1 MHAEQAGGIGRALHL
16 SPAEP
21 HFCAAPA
28 VRQPENRNAFVL
40 GVRTS
45 IDFLVESSPKAIRF
59 CQRGR
64 AGGMAETKWRGAARA
79 LSGDSPGDAPSL
91 VPDHLPL
98 ARAASIIAVVVL
110 AGALFGYDQGVISGA
125 LIGIEKAFDV
135 GHVALEIVT
144 SWVTLG
150 ALFGSLGGGYGADLF
165 GRKRALLAAAA
176 LFIIGALVQAFAPNV
191 PVLVFAR
198 LVAGFGV
205 GVAAV
210 AAPLY
215 AAELAPAAQR
225 GRFVSSYQLAIT
237 IGIFVAYLV
246 NQALAGAEGWR
257 TMLGVAAVPGVL
269 LALAVLTAVES
280 PRWFAKVGRRDDALR
295 TLVALGAEKD
305 ADARLAAI
313 AASLRA
319 EVKTPSW
326 TDVFAPRWRTPLRIG
341 LGLAVLQ
348 QVTGINAIIYY
359 SNSIFAAAGFA
370 TPAAQAEATTWGIG
384 AVNVLSTFIAI
395 AFIDRLGRRPLLI
408 AGLIGMGLSL
418 AAVGFAFWQSGAQ
431 GGVGGSAGVITLT
444 ALVVFIISF
453 AFSLGPVTWT
463 VINEIYP
470 GEVRGRAVAVA
481 TAVNWGAAFL
491 VSGFFLSLV
500 KAIGQAYTF
509 RLFAAFCMIG
519 LIWVIVDVPET
530 RGRSLEEIE
539 AGWRPSPGAASKL
552 QKS

>member
-1 MHAEQAGGIGRALHL
+1 MADARRRGATTGPGGGT
-16 SPAEP
+16 PAE
-21 HFCAAPA
+21 
-28 VRQPENRNAFVL
+28 
-40 GVRTS
+40 
-45 IDFLVESSPKAIRF
+45 I
-59 CQRGR
+59 
-64 AGGMAETKWRGAARA
+64 
-79 LSGDSPGDAPSL
+79 PSQ
-91 VPDHLPL
+91 VPDHLPF
-98 ARAASIIAVVVL
+98 ARAASIFAVVLL

-125 LIGIEKAFDV
+125 LVGIQKEFAV
-135 GHVALEIVT
+135 GAIALEIVT

-150 ALFGSLGGGYGADLF
+150 AMFGSLAGGYVADHF
-165 GRKRALLAAAA
+165 GRRRALLAAAG
-176 LFIIGALVQAFAPNV
+176 LFVVGALVEAFAPDV
-191 PVLVFAR
+191 PVLVFGR

-246 NQALAGAEGWR
+246 DQALAGPEGWR
-257 TMLGVAAVPGVL
+257 AMLGVSAGPGVL

-280 PRWFAKVGRRDDALR
+280 PRWFAKSGRPDDAR
-295 TLVALGAEKD
+295 RALVALGAEDD
-305 ADARLAAI
+305 ADERLAAI
-313 AASLRA
+313 EASLRA
-319 EVKTPSW
+319 EHEVPSW
-326 TDVFAPRWRTPLRIG
+326 RDVFAPRWRAPLKIG

-359 SNSIFAAAGFA
+359 SDSIFAAAGYT
-370 TPAAQAEATTWGIG
+370 TPAAQTEATTWAIG
-384 AVNVLSTFIAI
+384 AVNVVSTFIAI

-418 AAVGFAFWQSGAQ
+418 AAVGFAFQQSAAAGAAQ
-431 GGVGGSAGVITLT
+431 GSTLGAITLV

-491 VSGFFLSLV
+491 VSGFFLSVV
-500 KAIGQAYTF
+500 KAIGQGYTF
-509 RLFAAFCMIG
+509 WLFAAFCAIG
-519 LIWVIVDVPET
+519 LVWVIVGVPET

-539 AGWRPSPGAASKL
+539 ASWSQAPGAPNKL
-552 QKS
+552 QKP

>member
-1 MHAEQAGGIGRALHL
+1 MGAM
-16 SPAEP
+16 AEP
-21 HFCAAPA
+21 
-28 VRQPENRNAFVL
+28 
-40 GVRTS
+40 
-45 IDFLVESSPKAIRF
+45 
-59 CQRGR
+59 RGR
-64 AGGMAETKWRGAARA
+64 GATSAV
-79 LSGDSPGDAPSL
+79 SGDSPAEAPSL
-91 VPDHLPL
+91 VPDHLPF
-98 ARAASIIAVVVL
+98 ARAASVIAVVVL

-150 ALFGSLGGGYGADLF
+150 ALFGSLGGGYVADLF
-165 GRKRALLAAAA
+165 GRKRTLLAAAA
-176 LFIIGALVQAFAPNV
+176 LFVIGALVEAFAPNV
-191 PVLVFAR
+191 PVLVFGR

-225 GRFVSSYQLAIT
+225 GRYVSSYQLAIT
-237 IGIFVAYLV
+237 VGIFVAYLV
-246 NQALAGAEGWR
+246 DQALAGPDGWR
-257 TMLGVAAVPGVL
+257 TMLGIAAVPGVL
-269 LALAVLTAVES
+269 LALAVLAAVES

-305 ADARLAAI
+305 ADKRLAAI

-326 TDVFAPRWRTPLRIG
+326 TDVFAPRWRTPLKIG

-348 QVTGINAIIYY
+348 QITGINAIIYY
-359 SNSIFAAAGFA
+359 SNSIFAAAGFS
-370 TPAAQAEATTWGIG
+370 TPAAQAQATTWAIG
-384 AVNVLSTFIAI
+384 AVNVLATFIAI
-395 AFIDRLGRRPLLI
+395 AFIDHLGRRPLLI

-418 AAVGFAFWQSGAQ
+418 AAVGLAFWQSGTQ
-431 GGVGGSAGVITLT
+431 GGVGGSAGVITLA

-491 VSGFFLSLV
+491 VSEFFLSLV

-509 RLFAAFCMIG
+509 WLFAAFCLIG
-519 LIWVIVDVPET
+519 LVWVIVGVPET

-539 AGWRPSPGAASKL
+539 ASWRVAPRRS
-552 QKS
+552 